1 MIVGAATVH
10 LLLAMVFFSALEERF
25 AAHPT
30 QRWWRRR
37 FGADAALWLV
47 HPVATACGIAMAS
60 ASIRAVPRPGFAPTV
75 AALPMALQI
84 PIAFVL
90 ADLGA
95 YTLHRA
101 YHRVPLL
108 WAFHA
113 VHHTSKELDW
123 LSTSRL
129 HPVSQ
134 AVNAAVAAAP
144 LLACGL
150 SIRSVLAAN
159 AAIGLWAVIVH
170 ANVRLGL
177 GKLAAVVVS
186 PAFHRHHHASGD
198 ANLGAVLG
206 VWDRLFRTWEDPPD
220 PPQRA
225 GRARAPDL
233 APDDLVSLL
242 LLPLRTRN
250 RRTPGP
256 GGRTGPP
263 SCRTSSR

>member
-1 MIVGAATVH
+1 MIVGAATLH
-10 LLLAMVFFSALEERF
+10 LVLAMALFSVLEERF
-25 AAHPT
+25 AAHPS

-47 HPVATACGIAMAS
+47 HPVAAACGIAMAS
-60 ASIRAVPRPGFAPTV
+60 ALIRAVPRPGFAPMVT
-75 AALPMALQI
+75 ALPLALQT

-95 YTLHRA
+95 YALHRA

-150 SIRSVLAAN
+150 STRAVVVAN
-159 AAIGLWAVIVH
+159 AVIGLWAVIVH
-170 ANVRLGL
+170 ANVRLTL
-177 GKLAAVVVS
+177 GTLAAVVVS

-206 VWDRLFRTWEDPPD
+206 VWDRLFRTWEDPRD
-220 PPQRA
+220 PPLPA
-225 GRARAPDL
+225 GRHRAPQL
-233 APDDLVSLL
+233 PPDDLVSLL
-242 LLPLRTRN
+242 LLPFRTRN
-250 RRTPGP
+250 RRTPGSE
-256 GGRTGPP
+256 GRTGSA